1 MLVLLTHGWET
12 NYGLQL
18 LEVVYDILVIGS
30 EPLDHFI
37 FDSAQGLL
45 QFDIDGSGDEEA
57 MVIAHINLDEDSA
70 RITSGD
76 VFVGI

>member
-1 MLVLLTHGWET
+1 VSAESF
-12 NYGLQL
+12 
-18 LEVVYDILVIGS
+18 VIGAGAKALDS
-30 EPLDHFI
+30 NDHFI